1 MEKYRKYEPKT
12 ECQFNG
18 ELPVCLRRTACG
30 ITSLYNAI
38 TVIENGT
45 KDDFKNFTK
54 KYVNYP
60 RFNVPAFGVIFEDS
74 FSDTTIPILYAKNSD
89 NVEILRKEAY
99 ELIDLLNEHRPYR
112 IERIDNP
119 NFIPRMGFS
128 LKYGFDHRGINGF
141 LNENGYNLKSELF
154 ESEKIPNFLENN
166 SCILLSVDHKHL
178 GYPVGKHIL
187 SNPNHISTHIVCITS
202 INDIGNT
209 KVATYIDPAFEN
221 DNQTISRSLSN
232 LQEAYSGRYSII
244 SPK

>member
-1 MEKYRKYEPKT
+1 MEEYRKYEPKT

-38 TVIENGT
+38 TVIEDGT
-45 KDDFKNFTK
+45 NDDFKSFIK
-54 KYVNYP
+54 KFISYP
-60 RFNVPAFGVIFEDS
+60 RFNIPAYGVIFGDS
-74 FSDTTIPILYAKNSD
+74 FSDTTIPILYKVNSD
-89 NVEILRKEAY
+89 NIEVLRREAY
-99 ELIDLLNEHRPYR
+99 ELVNLLNEHRPYR

-119 NFIPRMGFS
+119 NFKPRMAFT

-141 LNENGYNLKSELF
+141 LKENKYNLKSELF
-154 ESEKIPNFLENN
+154 ESEKIPQFLEKN
-166 SCILLSVDHKHL
+166 SCMLLSVDHKHL
-178 GYPVGKHIL
+178 GYPVSKDVL
-187 SNPNHISTHIVCITS
+187 SNPNHISTHVVCVTA

-221 DNQTISRSLSN
+221 GNQTISRSLSN
-232 LQEAYSGRYSII
+232 LQEAYSGKYSLI